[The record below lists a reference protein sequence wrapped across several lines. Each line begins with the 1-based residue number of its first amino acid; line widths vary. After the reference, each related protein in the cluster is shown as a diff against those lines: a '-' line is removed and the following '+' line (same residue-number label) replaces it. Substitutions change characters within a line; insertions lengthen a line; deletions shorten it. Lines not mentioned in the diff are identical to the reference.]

1 MQIISNIAL
10 ITINGTLV
18 IQIISF
24 LTLMFILRRIM
35 IRPLSEVMQQRKEYI
50 NGLSG
55 DIDDAESQ
63 METIS
68 SQLKNR
74 ESAIRAEANDLR
86 KKLEASGSQRAA
98 ELLAAVKE
106 EVAALKSKTERD
118 VSEQIA
124 EAKKYL
130 KAESEILANQIME
143 NILDRRIAP

>member
-35 IRPLSEVMQQRKEYI
+35 IRPLSDVMEERKNYI
-50 NGLSG
+50 STLG
-55 DIDDAESQ
+55 DDIGDAEEQ

-74 ESAIRAEANDLR
+74 ETAIRAEANDM
-86 KKLEASGSQRAA
+86 KKELESSGSRRAA
-98 ELLAAVKE
+98 ELLSAVKE
-106 EVAALKSKTERD
+106 EVSALRHRTEKEISDQIAAAKQHLKTE
-118 VSEQIA
+118 SEA
-124 EAKKYL
+124 
-130 KAESEILANQIME
+130 LAFQIME
-143 NILDRRIAP
+143 KILDRRLAP